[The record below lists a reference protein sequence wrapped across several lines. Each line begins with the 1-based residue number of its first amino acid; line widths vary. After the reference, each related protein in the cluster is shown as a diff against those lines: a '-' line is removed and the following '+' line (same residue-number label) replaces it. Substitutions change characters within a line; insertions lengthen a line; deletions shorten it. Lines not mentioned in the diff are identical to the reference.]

1 MKTSAIR
8 RGLLLMFTCTVVA
21 GLAACTSS
29 YKQRETGGLD
39 ASSVR
44 LDANKNV
51 FVSVPPDGQY
61 GSRTYPGTG
70 RTVAQKTLLRFR
82 DMCGASRSA
91 AGPLRTATSFWQ
103 PRARP
108 APAIL

>member
-8 RGLLLMFTCTVVA
+8 RGLLVMFTCTVVL

-44 LDANKNV
+44 LDASKNV

-61 GSRTYPGTG
+61 TVSG
-70 RTVAQKTLLRFR
+70 RLEGGR
-82 DMCGASRSA
+82 
-91 AGPLRTATSFWQ
+91 
-103 PRARP
+103 
-108 APAIL
+108 

>member
-8 RGLLLMFTCTVVA
+8 RGLLLMLACTVVF
-21 GLAACTSS
+21 GLGACTSS

-44 LDANKNV
+44 LDASKNV

-61 GSRTYPGTG
+61 GSGVSRDRPDRGTKDRRCILAICAARRG
-70 RTVAQKTLLRFR
+70 RRRARF
-82 DMCGASRSA
+82 
-91 AGPLRTATSFWQ
+91 GPTSFWQ
-103 PRARP
+103 PRAMP
-108 APAIL
+108 ALAIL